1 MRVSVKAAEHDGS
14 GLNGIASL
22 FESREFLC
30 YIGGAGLSMN
40 GRGTIVRNDFVV
52 DLIDYAVAFFGHDGN
67 DAVIGAQHFIPLCI
81 ELIFSPRHFNPFFV
95 FLAGEAAIKRL
106 VVYGVSS
113 G

>member
-1 MRVSVKAAEHDGS
+1 MRLSVKAAEHDGS

-30 YIGGAGLSMN
+30 DRGGAGLSMN

-52 DLIDYAVAFFGHDGN
+52 DLIGYAVAVLGHNGN
-67 DAVIGAQHFIPLCI
+67 DAVIGALHLVILRI
-81 ELIFSPRHFNPFFV
+81 EPIFSPPHFKIFFV
-95 FLAGEAAIKRL
+95 FLAGEAAVKRL
-106 VVYGVSS
+106 VVHGVSS